1 MHGIEVWGGFTS
13 RTFEFKPNI
22 LLSLNPNH
30 LRMSFCDICQYKYHQ
45 TMTQEESEF
54 QGGGIHSEELS
65 ASLAFR
71 DETTDLGLV
80 PIAPFLTIVSKQ
92 TLDVLGFSKLL

>member
-1 MHGIEVWGGFTS
+1 
-13 RTFEFKPNI
+13 
-22 LLSLNPNH
+22 
-30 LRMSFCDICQYKYHQ
+30 
-45 TMTQEESEF
+45 MTQEESEF

-71 DETTDLGLV
+71 DETKDLGLV